1 MESANETWVKALGEL
16 QTQVSRA
23 NFNTWLK
30 NSHGVSFQNGVFV
43 VGTPSAF
50 VAEWLTKRLHS
61 LVKKTLTHVLDT
73 ETEVEFVVRGK
84 TTPSPRKQLQSSL
97 ADGGTITRSRTDPL
111 TARCT
116 FDTFIVGSCNRL
128 AYATALE
135 IAENASS
142 TFNPLY
148 IYGSTGQGKT
158 HLLQAI
164 GHAARMNGREV
175 LYTTAERF
183 TDDFVLSV
191 KQKRVEEF
199 SARFRSLSL
208 LLFDDIQF
216 LASKRQ
222 TLQCFYHIFDEL
234 HQNGCQIALTGDSHP
249 RDIHMLGEKLRSR
262 IESGMVASI
271 QPPEFETRLS
281 FLETKGTEFDT
292 PIPPDAL
299 GLLAEEVRGN
309 MRQLEGAL
317 VYLTA
322 HTRLTGDTI
331 STQSVHNL
339 LTSISSS
346 NGDFRTIL
354 QAVSDS
360 FDVSM
365 EDLLSTKRDKKT
377 AFARQVAMYILRTE
391 TGCSFSAIGHE
402 LGNRNHATVM
412 HGYRKV
418 SDEISE
424 NHKLARQIGR
434 IHDLLSSEKQL

>member
-1 MESANETWVKALGEL
+1 LELANETWLKALGEL

-23 NFNTWLK
+23 NFNTWLR
-30 NSHGVSFQNGVFV
+30 NSHGVSLQNGVFV

-50 VAEWLTKRLHS
+50 VAEWLTKRLHT
-61 LVKKTLTHVLDT
+61 LVKKTLTHVIGA
-73 ETEVEFVVRGK
+73 ETDVEFVVRGK
-84 TTPSPRKQLQSSL
+84 ATPSRRQQLQSAH
-97 ADGGTITRSRTDPL
+97 ADGGAITKVRGDSIT
-111 TARCT
+111 TKCT
-116 FDTFIVGSCNRL
+116 FDTFVVGSCNRL

-135 IAENASS
+135 IAENVSS
-142 TFNPLY
+142 SFNPLY
-148 IYGSTGQGKT
+148 IFSNTGQGKT

-164 GHAARMNGREV
+164 GHAARLSGREV

-183 TDDFVLSV
+183 TDEFVLSV

-199 SARFRSLSL
+199 SSKFRTLSL

-249 RDIHMLGEKLRSR
+249 RDIHLLGEKLRSR
-262 IESGMVASI
+262 IESGMVAPI

-281 FLETKGTEFDT
+281 FLEAKGAEFDV
-292 PIPPDAL
+292 PIPSDAL
-299 GLLAEEVRGN
+299 HLLAEEVRGN

-317 VYLTA
+317 VYLSA

-331 STQSVHNL
+331 NAQSVHNL

-346 NGDFRTIL
+346 NGDCRTIL

-360 FDVSM
+360 FDVPL
-365 EDLLSTKRDKKT
+365 EDLLDKKRDKKT
-377 AFARQVAMYILRTE
+377 AFARQVAMYLIRTE
-391 TGCSFSAIGHE
+391 TGCSFSAIGRE
-402 LGNRNHATVM
+402 MGDRNHATIM
-412 HGYRKV
+412 HGYKKIA
-418 SDEISE
+418 DELPD
-424 NHKLARQIGR
+424 NHKLARQMGR
-434 IHDLLSSEKQL
+434 IRDKLATDKQL